1 MKKITIAST
10 PFGVALDLKGQAIDA
25 AKFIAK
31 HQSVVLGD
39 DVFNAIKSSVKMTVS
54 SAFAD
59 IYSKVVESGGWKS
72 SFTLLDLSGVE
83 DSVPTIFTLDDITVD
98 GKYISEQMPKAF
110 QTAWLNLTPILGIKG
125 TRESYNGFLQIKD
138 APRLAALISRGVLCM
153 SYNDSD
159 EWLNSFDSA
168 ILLDAYSYTLASPIR
183 QLYNLDVE
191 EEKLVRTLFSLYM
204 AQQLQSVKD
213 SNQEVPPIL
222 HRCAWLGTPREIM
235 ERLEPMSEDRSKFA
249 KAAGL
254 EPNEVDLD
262 VVCKLIAKHGPDRM
276 KGFSSANLVRFMS
289 RSSMERNATIMSIY
303 YPPYFVY
310 MLLAALHGL
319 KHPIYSMLLK
329 FGDMK
334 RNLFKLEQDFVRSP
348 TIIGVCR

>member
-1 MKKITIAST
+1 MKKITIATT
-10 PFGVALDLKGQAIDA
+10 PFGVALDLKGQAIEA
-25 AKFIAK
+25 AKFIAR

-72 SFTLLDLSGVE
+72 SFTLLNLSGIE
-83 DSVPTIFTLDDITVD
+83 ESIPTIFTLDDITVD

-110 QTAWLNLTPILGIKG
+110 QNAWLNLTPILGIKG

-138 APRLAALISRGVLCM
+138 TPRFAALISRGVLCM
-153 SYNDSD
+153 SYNDAD
-159 EWLNSFDSA
+159 EWLNSFDTA
-168 ILLDAYSYTLASPIR
+168 ILLDAYSFTLASPIR

-191 EEKLVRTLFSLYM
+191 EEKMVRTLFAMYM
-204 AQQLQSVKD
+204 AQQLQSIKD
-213 SNQEVPPIL
+213 STQEIPPVL
-222 HRCAWLGTPREIM
+222 FRCPWLGTPNDIM
-235 ERLEPMSEDRSKFA
+235 ERLSPMAEERAKLA

-254 EPNEVDLD
+254 AANEVDLD
-262 VVCKLIAKHGPDRM
+262 VVCGLIAKFGPDRM
-276 KGFSSANLVRFMS
+276 KNFSATNLVRFMS
-289 RSSMERNATIMSIY
+289 RSSMERNATVMSIY

-310 MLLAALHGL
+310 MLLAVMHGL

-334 RNLFKLEQDFVRSP
+334 RNLFKLEQDIVRSP
-348 TIIGVCR
+348 NIIGVCR